1 MRDYTCRLESRC
13 SPVPLFARMKVLVV
27 DSSASFEAEAH
38 LFGRLAR
45 NASQVRG
52 RQTRERGRLTQSS
65 GQARC
70 DRAGAHLI
78 PRTGARASRRQ
89 ASRSP
94 PIRPNVRPSASKA
107 ALQKSC
113 RKVVEP
119 RGCQNCTFY
128 PHRTTPYPSTAQAK
142 WQVRTCA
149 PDAPDAD
156 RVRLRVLVRG
166 APAPLAPPWRPS
178 SSHLCTFQ
186 KKCDI

>member
-1 MRDYTCRLESRC
+1 MRYHTCRLESRC

-52 RQTRERGRLTQSS
+52 RQTRERGRLTQPS

-89 ASRSP
+89 ASRSLP
-94 PIRPNVRPSASKA
+94 FAPTSGQAPRRLRWTNSARIDR
-107 ALQKSC
+107 
-113 RKVVEP
+113 RKV
-119 RGCQNCTFY
+119 GTQNVPFY
-128 PHRTTPYPSTAQAK
+128 P
-142 WQVRTCA
+142 
-149 PDAPDAD
+149 
-156 RVRLRVLVRG
+156 LVG
-166 APAPLAPPWRPS
+166 WPWTQGFLSSGPLGPPGGIPGGLLGFS
-178 SSHLCTFQ
+178 GDGIPLGTDSNDCGSL
-186 KKCDI
+186 

>member
-1 MRDYTCRLESRC
+1 MRYHMDRFESRC
-13 SPVPLFARMKVLVV
+13 PPVPLLSRMKVLVV

-52 RQTRERGRLTQSS
+52 RQTRERGRLTQPS

-107 ALQKSC
+107 LHK
-113 RKVVEP
+113 KLTK
-119 RGCQNCTFY
+119 RGRNLLGAQNVPFY
-128 PHRTTPYPSTAQAK
+128 PLP
-142 WQVRTCA
+142 
-149 PDAPDAD
+149 
-156 RVRLRVLVRG
+156 
-166 APAPLAPPWRPS
+166 
-178 SSHLCTFQ
+178 
-186 KKCDI
+186 

>member
-1 MRDYTCRLESRC
+1 MRYHTRRLESRC

-52 RQTRERGRLTQSS
+52 RQTRERGRLMQPS

-70 DRAGAHLI
+70 DRAGAHLM

-107 ALQKSC
+107 ASQKF
-113 RKVVEP
+113 RE
-119 RGCQNCTFY
+119 N
-128 PHRTTPYPSTAQAK
+128 
-142 WQVRTCA
+142 
-149 PDAPDAD
+149 
-156 RVRLRVLVRG
+156 
-166 APAPLAPPWRPS
+166 
-178 SSHLCTFQ
+178 
-186 KKCDI
+186 

>member
-1 MRDYTCRLESRC
+1 
-13 SPVPLFARMKVLVV
+13 MKVLVV

-45 NASQVRG
+45 NTSQVRG
-52 RQTRERGRLTQSS
+52 RQTRERGQLTQSS

-107 ALQKSC
+107 ALQKSS
-113 RKVVEP
+113 RKVVEAF
-119 RGCQNCTFY
+119 RCQNVPFY
-128 PHRTTPYPSTAQAK
+128 PLPYPPLGEIALA
-142 WQVRTCA
+142 R
-149 PDAPDAD
+149 
-156 RVRLRVLVRG
+156 
-166 APAPLAPPWRPS
+166 PAGVSGLARS
-178 SSHLCTFQ
+178 FIIDNSGVTMVFL
-186 KKCDI
+186 

>member
-1 MRDYTCRLESRC
+1 MRYHTCRLESRC

-89 ASRSP
+89 ASSRLP

-107 ALQKSC
+107 A
-113 RKVVEP
+113 
-119 RGCQNCTFY
+119 
-128 PHRTTPYPSTAQAK
+128 
-142 WQVRTCA
+142 
-149 PDAPDAD
+149 
-156 RVRLRVLVRG
+156 
-166 APAPLAPPWRPS
+166 
-178 SSHLCTFQ
+178 FQ
-186 KKCDI
+186 KFREN